1 MKNLDKQT
9 VFFIALV
16 FFGWGTSV
24 FFDKLA
30 ANRMGIKGSLIY
42 IISSLPTILIL
53 LFFLF
58 WGYKIGNF
66 DRLGIIWVTIAA
78 FFNIIALISY
88 YFVFLKAEASWAVAV
103 TALYP
108 LFTVILAYFFLH
120 EKITFNRL
128 IGIVMAMLALVFL
141 SI

>member
-1 MKNLDKQT
+1 MKGIDKQT

-30 ANRMGIKGSLIY
+30 ANRMGVKGSIIY
-42 IISSLPTILIL
+42 IISSLPTILVL
-53 LFFLF
+53 LFYLL
-58 WGYKIGNF
+58 WGYKMGNF
-66 DRLGIIWVTIAA
+66 DRLGIIWVTIASSL
-78 FFNIIALISY
+78 NIIALISY

-108 LFTVILAYFFLH
+108 VLTVILAYFFLH
-120 EKITFNRL
+120 EKITFNR
-128 IGIVMAMLALVFL
+128 IVGIILAMLALVFL